1 MEQPLLVM
9 HDLSRVFQSGN
20 EKLSVLNNIDLTIY
34 DGEMVAIVG
43 PSGCGKTTLLNI
55 LGCLDRPTSGSY
67 NIAKQNTTG
76 LKSDQLAQLRREYF
90 GFIFQR
96 YYLLNKLTAA
106 ENVELPAMYLG
117 IAKKQRKE
125 RAHKLLI
132 QLGLKD
138 RVDFLPSQLSGGQQQ
153 RVSIARA
160 LMNGGKIILADE
172 PTGAL
177 DSKHGVEVMQILHQL
192 HQVGHTVIIVTHD
205 LELARHADRM
215 IELKDGIVI
224 KDTNCKNASQ
234 DEQISNTLQKD
245 TPLLQTRH
253 GYDFNEICK
262 TAFASILAHRM
273 RSFLTM
279 LGIIIGIASVVCVV
293 ALGNGAKENIA
304 NSFTA
309 LGLKTIYVRSD
320 AGTKNTY
327 PIFPLTLADASLV
340 AQQPLIDSVSP
351 EVSSNVLLR
360 RGTIEANVILRGV
373 GEQYFR
379 VRDVASSTGE
389 FFSKADILNGAQLAV
404 IDRNTQDMFFE
415 DNENPIGQ
423 TILVKGLP
431 FQIIGIDPTP
441 TTQKLADSLVV
452 LTPYSTAMSR
462 IFNRDTIGNITFRP
476 RDNVSADA
484 AESAVRKVLLNRHI
498 KEDFSFFRA
507 DDFIEMLSGVIGT
520 VALVISA
527 IAFISLVVG
536 GIGIMNIMLV
546 SVTERTHEIGIRIAV
561 GARKKDI
568 LQQFLIEAILICL
581 IGGLVGVLLAF
592 AIGATFNQFMSGFRM
607 SFSVFSIIL
616 ACIFSTLIGVFFGF
630 LPAKNAAR
638 LDPAVTLTGG

>member
-9 HDLSRVFQSGN
+9 HNVSRVFQSGN

-67 NIAKQNTTG
+67 SIAKQNTTG

-96 YYLLNKLTAA
+96 YYLLNKLTAV

-117 IAKKQRKE
+117 IEKKQRKE

-177 DSKHGVEVMQILHQL
+177 DSKHGAEVMQILHQL

-205 LELARHADRM
+205 LELARHADRI
-215 IELKDGIVI
+215 IELKDGILI
-224 KDTNCKNASQ
+224 KDTNYKNVCQ
-234 DEQISNTLQKD
+234 DAQIPNTLQKD
-245 TPLLQTRH
+245 IPLLKTRH
-253 GYDFNEICK
+253 GHDFNEVYK

-293 ALGNGAKENIA
+293 ALGNGAKEDIA
-304 NSFTA
+304 KKFA
-309 LGLKTIYVRSD
+309 AFGLKTIHVRSD
-320 AGTKNTY
+320 PSTKNTY
-327 PIFPLTLADASLV
+327 PTFPLTLADVSLF

-351 EVSSNVLLR
+351 EVTSEVLLH
-360 RGTIEANVILRGV
+360 RGTIEAKAMLKGV
-373 GEQYFR
+373 GEQYYR
-379 VRDVASSTGE
+379 VRDAASPTGE
-389 FFSKADILNGAQLAV
+389 FFSKADILNGASLAV
-404 IDRNTQDMFFE
+404 IDRNTQDMFFK
-415 DNENPIGQ
+415 DNESPIGQ
-423 TILVKGLP
+423 TIFVKGVS
-431 FQIIGIDPTP
+431 FKIIGIDQTPPGRFADPT
-441 TTQKLADSLVV
+441 V
-452 LTPYSTAMSR
+452 LIPYSTAISR
-462 IFNRDTIGNITFRP
+462 ISNRDTIDNFAFRP
-476 RDNVSADA
+476 RDNVSSGA
-484 AESAVRKVLLNRHI
+484 AESAVRKVLLSRHR
-498 KEDFSFFRA
+498 KEDFSFMRA
-507 DDFIEMLSGVIGT
+507 NDLIEAVSGIIGT

-546 SVTERTHEIGIRIAV
+546 SVTERTHEIGIRIAI

-581 IGGLVGVLLAF
+581 IGGLVGILLAF
-592 AIGATFNQFMSGFRM
+592 AIGAIFNQFMSGFQM

-616 ACIFSTLIGVFFGF
+616 ACIFSTLVGVFFGF
-630 LPAKNAAR
+630 VPAKNAAQ